1 MYNPGAMTTQD
12 HSEMKLAEL
21 AERSG
26 VPPRTIR
33 LYITQGLL
41 PGPLRAGRDAAYGEA
56 HLERLRLIREFQSN
70 GLTLAQI
77 RRRLAGEE
85 PAAGPEP
92 VPMLSYAVSEDVT
105 VLVRGDMSPRRLRQ
119 VRNAIGAMQ
128 DRLKQGGEE
137 EGHDND

>member
-1 MYNPGAMTTQD
+1 MYNPGAMTTQEQN
-12 HSEMKLAEL
+12 EMKLAEL

-56 HLERLRLIREFQSN
+56 HLERLKLIREFQCK
-70 GLTLAQI
+70 GFTLAQI
-77 RRRLAGEE
+77 RRRLAGE

-92 VPMLSYAVSEDVT
+92 APLLSYAVSEDVT
-105 VLVRGDMSPRRLRQ
+105 VLVRGDLSPWRLRQ
-119 VRNAIGAMQ
+119 VRDAIGAMQ
-128 DRLKQGGEE
+128 ERLKTGDEE
-137 EGHDND
+137 AGNDND